1 MGKRQLGDRKPI
13 EVAILGGGCASIAA
27 AFELTRPRHKGAY
40 HVTIYQIGW
49 RLGGKGASGRGPAGR
64 IEEHGLHV
72 WLGCYDNAFL
82 LLRQCYDELNAKA
95 KAKGRDAKKRRRRN
109 WDDFFLPD
117 AHIAAAGTS
126 AHGGWINWAAHFPPA
141 PGLPGDAIHEQNP
154 FALSQATSRPLPAPI
169 SAVRPGLKNRRTRSC
184 RSAGGGW
191 SCHSVANAV
200 AAAS

>member
-1 MGKRQLGDRKPI
+1 MGRDGPI
-13 EVAILGGGCASIAA
+13 RVAVIGGGSASITT
-27 AFELTRPRHKGAY
+27 AFELTRPEHHGKY
-40 HVTIYQIGW
+40 EVTVYQQGW

-95 KAKGRDAKKRRRRN
+95 KARGRDAKKRRRRN

-117 AHIAAAGTS
+117 SHIAAAGTS

-154 FALSQATSRPLPAPI
+154 FALSHYLARAVSLLRTLLLGLETFRAAGASNASADIDQDVDPGAENDPA
-169 SAVRPGLKNRRTRSC
+169 
-184 RSAGGGW
+184 
-191 SCHSVANAV
+191 
-200 AAAS
+200 